1 MKCSTRE
8 NLCSMM
14 NTLNVYQNIQK
25 SGLYSITS
33 GLSLISYTDENKS
46 MFSHLDNNSCIIL
59 DENKHPIVSLKTE
72 DIHNWYNTPILMYP
86 LNVSLMYKFNMMINN
101 KWLKNGGKKGKL
113 SHVKVTN
120 CFSCTTW
127 NNPIDS

>member
-1 MKCSTRE
+1 MKFSTRE

-33 GLSLISYTDENKS
+33 GLSLISYTYENKS

-59 DENKHPIVSLKTE
+59 DENKHPIVSLKIE
-72 DIHNWYNTPILMYP
+72 DIHN
-86 LNVSLMYKFNMMINN
+86 
-101 KWLKNGGKKGKL
+101 
-113 SHVKVTN
+113 
-120 CFSCTTW
+120 
-127 NNPIDS
+127 